1 MQAAAAKKFA
11 PEKKFDAKGFF
22 MKYAFYFIL
31 VLLIVVLSC
40 ANDKFLTYKNIIGI
54 FRQISIQALV
64 AIGMTM
70 VILIG
75 QIDLS
80 VGSLVAFG
88 SIIGAMS
95 MKSGVPVLL
104 AILVGVAA
112 TAVFGFV
119 SGLVVAKFNVH
130 AFLVTLAMMT
140 GVRGLAYI
148 VSGGYPVSSLPD
160 SFTFLGGGYI
170 GPIPVPVV
178 LMFLFYGIFI
188 FILNCTRFGRSVYAV
203 GGNSE
208 SARLSGI
215 NVRRVKILVFTI
227 TAALSGLAGMVLS
240 SRLMSG
246 APDLGNAWE
255 MDCITG
261 VIIGGTNMNGGEGKL
276 QGTLV
281 GMLFVGVLSNGM
293 VLLGINDYLQQVIKG
308 LIIFAA
314 VIMNSFQA
322 KRAS

>member
-1 MQAAAAKKFA
+1 MNTQVMQAASKGT
-11 PEKKFDAKGFF
+11 FDVKRFL
-22 MKYAFYFIL
+22 MKYAFYVIL
-31 VLLIVVLSC
+31 ILLVIVLSM
-40 ANDKFLTYKNIIGI
+40 ASNKFFTTKNIIGI

-88 SIIGAMS
+88 SIIGALS
-95 MKSGVPVLL
+95 MRHGVPVPL
-104 AILVGVAA
+104 AVLAGVLS
-112 TAVFGFV
+112 TAVFGFI
-119 SGLVVAKFNVH
+119 SGAVVAKFRVH

-148 VSGGYPVSSLPD
+148 ISGGYPVASLPD
-160 SFTFLGGGYI
+160 SFTVLGGGYL
-170 GPIPVPVV
+170 GPIPIPVIIM
-178 LMFLFYGIFI
+178 LALYGLFI
-188 FILNCTRFGRSVYAV
+188 FILNFTRFGRSVYAV
-203 GGNSE
+203 GGNAE

-215 NVRRVKILVFTI
+215 NVKQVKILVFTI

-261 VIIGGTNMNGGEGKL
+261 VIIGGTNMNGGEGSL

-293 VLLGINDYLQQVIKG
+293 VLLGINDYTQQVIKG

-314 VIMNSFQA
+314 VIMNSFQSKKA
-322 KRAS
+322 A